1 MVGVLSDVMR
11 PELGSTEKSPLPLL
25 TEYVTVPPL
34 GEMALTCPMNAP
46 GVQLV
51 TVNW

>member
-11 PELGSTEKSPLPLL
+11 PELGSTEKRPLPLL
-25 TEYVTVPPL
+25 TEYMTVPPL
-34 GEMALTCPMNAP
+34 GETALTCPIKAP

-51 TVNW
+51 TLN